1 MITLGLVILE
11 ICSNSFVKF
20 VNIEDC
26 ETDVVYFY
34 GTAHAAPISHGIEE
48 FI

>member
-1 MITLGLVILE
+1 MITLGLIILE

-34 GTAHAAPISHGIEE
+34 GTTLAGSISL
-48 FI
+48 FL